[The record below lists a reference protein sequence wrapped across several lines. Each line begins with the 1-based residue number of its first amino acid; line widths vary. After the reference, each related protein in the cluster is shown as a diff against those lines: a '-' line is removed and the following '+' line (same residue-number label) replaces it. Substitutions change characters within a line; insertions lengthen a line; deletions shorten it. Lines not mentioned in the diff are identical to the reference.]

1 MVDPSGVDDVAEA
14 LGACEQGM
22 HFPYSQVAVAIGDR
36 YTDRSVVAERE
47 RLRAALREGSR
58 FPFGGSVEKYN
69 SIAAKGTCR
78 WIYHTKE
85 FRNWIRQR
93 QSVLC
98 VTGSFGSGKSC
109 LLASLAMNP
118 WGLRSEVNLPPQP
131 LIIRLFYDSLQIPDL
146 SQILQALLVQ
156 AIPEEGL
163 THWVHTTSA
172 GQLDMSIED
181 LQDALLQ
188 SLINLGQEKSIF
200 MFLDDLTALELD
212 VSGGL
217 VSFLGRL
224 VDHACSTDIAL
235 HVCYSKRD
243 YPIVEAAAS
252 TFPTQFQV
260 RIDAFN
266 QQDIQSWV
274 RYSLES
280 TFRQGVV
287 ESNDSIERAVSKI
300 LEEAGTSFAAASI
313 YLRHLEENKNN
324 VPFQKLDEC
333 LEVLPRPLEEMWLK
347 LLRDLLTSRNPHGAR
362 AMDMMQC
369 VLTAQRLL
377 SPQDLYCVCNMPCD
391 MTDSDVRS
399 ALVADSLGLLTLLP
413 DTTNAIEPGKPR
425 VIVSFV
431 QPALKV
437 FLASPAAGALFTETL
452 HLTHADFV
460 AGDHGRFVQAGIKCL
475 KEFLPDYRDQWK
487 DSLPPFVGGRLF
499 QEPKPR
505 SAQVS
510 FDQIFKGYPLL
521 EYTVRYLFK
530 HAREAQHSDD
540 LQNLEETSQD
550 GCTLLA
556 VWGHLQNCLQRI
568 ETYGPSVT
576 LQHVLARYNMSE
588 YLKRYQSLEVKTES
602 AQTILHWAAFYGS
615 EEVVGL
621 VINRTVETQL
631 EVLLQSSRKKHLT
644 GTRCLYFACR
654 ESEDGMSALDIAVQK
669 GHVNIVNLL
678 LSFRDRLV
686 LRLDKDH
693 EDNKGW
699 RLRQPGIFPL
709 DYASWMRRELYA
721 AWETH
726 LNDNTQGRIPAL
738 HRAVKKRLPVIVKK
752 LLGHGADWRV
762 QSESLTPLQM
772 ALRLAEDENP
782 LHPATKTIVRVLKV
796 EAFAVLDNATCLDSE
811 MEPVDRLYEA
821 TVNHI
826 DGRDLLRSEVTI
838 PELLKENG
846 VDQTRSPFTWIHLP
860 ANNILI
866 LQLLGQQ
873 KRDKMLRHELWTS
886 RQIRGSERSH
896 ISFMR
901 PGCEK
906 IDETD
911 DFVIIM
917 PYLHWETQRK
927 QRRLEAFS
935 LCKFLLE
942 SEADRIPS
950 LVTQLS
956 AENNDILN
964 TFAEIPSSDPKIA
977 ALGQELRQFL
987 TTVESSKANKVPAQ
1001 ERLQKAL
1008 QAYREEAC
1016 ASDRDMRLFDSYT
1029 SRQNVKHPL
1038 HIRRTLDQ
1046 SFYYTLD
1053 NTSTRNKDQV
1063 VARYGRKEGRKEP
1076 IVIMVDQLWL
1086 WCSGN
1091 TLITCFPQRRECN
1104 PDDPDRF
1111 DMTDILENILHPI
1124 SPDVKK
1130 KEGGKGP
1137 LWLIPGI
1144 VKECA
1149 GAFFDPMKNV
1159 DDGFRFLDMFSNSIS
1174 RIADGEVACYQRFV
1188 KMLRVSSQQNL
1199 MDIDTESDLLREI
1212 KDILDELR
1220 MIRVVME
1227 DQLKVI
1233 AAIRAP
1239 FLCAQKS
1246 QDPRVWDDVRES
1258 VERYLDKVRSM
1269 QNEGQATVNS
1279 LNALMDLR
1287 QRHATLWEAKSTG
1300 MQGNTITV
1308 FTVVTILFLPASFM
1322 ASFFALPIMQFSK
1335 AESSDSLDLSYVV
1348 KWLMAFTVPVAL
1360 FFISIA
1366 FYIND
1371 ILNFLSRISGHERRV
1386 ARFSAEAWKQQI
1398 GQGIIAPEP
1407 DNRQLR
1413 DGSETG
1419 NEGNED
1425 VVSQHSQDEP
1435 KAQSATRRRKLF
1447 RFQNR
1452 NTDSPA

>member
-14 LGACEQGM
+14 LGACEQ
-22 HFPYSQVAVAIGDR
+22 
-36 YTDRSVVAERE
+36 VAERE

-58 FPFGGSVEKYN
+58 FDFGRSVEEYN
-69 SIAAKGTCR
+69 NIAAQGTCR
-78 WIYHTKE
+78 WIYHTRE

-98 VTGSFGSGKSC
+98 VTGSFGSGKSY
-109 LLASLAMNP
+109 LLASLAMNS
-118 WGLRSEVNLPPQP
+118 WGLRSEVNPPPQP

-163 THWVHTTSA
+163 THLVHTNCA

-413 DTTNAIEPGKPR
+413 DTTNATEPGKPR

-505 SAQVS
+505 STQVS

-521 EYTVRYLFK
+521 DYTVRYLFK

-540 LQNLEETSQD
+540 LQNLETSED

-556 VWGHLQNCLQRI
+556 VWGHLQNCLQGI
-568 ETYGPSVT
+568 EIYGPSVT
-576 LQHVLARYNMSE
+576 LQHVFARYNMSE
-588 YLKRYQSLEVKTES
+588 YLKRYKSLEVKTES

-669 GHVNIVNLL
+669 GHVDIVNLL
-678 LSFRDRLV
+678 LSFRDRLEKRSDV
-686 LRLDKDH
+686 DKVQ
-693 EDNKGW
+693 KKW
-699 RLRQPGIFPL
+699 RLRQPEGFPL
-709 DYASWMRRELYA
+709 DYASSMRRELYA

-738 HRAVKKRLPVIVKK
+738 HRAVKQRLPVIVKK

-762 QSESLTPLQM
+762 QSESLTPLQL
-772 ALRLAEDENP
+772 ALRLAQDENP
-782 LHPATKTIVRVLKV
+782 LHPATKTVVRILKL

-826 DGRDLLRSEVTI
+826 DGRDLLRSEVPIPELFNGITI
-838 PELLKENG
+838 PELLKVNG
-846 VDQTRSPFTWIHLP
+846 VDQTGWRSTWIHLP
-860 ANNILI
+860 ANNMKWAEILI
-866 LQLLGQQ
+866 LQLLKQQ
-873 KRDKMLRHELWTS
+873 KRDIMLRHELWTS

-906 IDETD
+906 IDETN
-911 DFVIIM
+911 DFVIIVS
-917 PYLHWETQRK
+917 QRCPTSTGRPRESNGDWRPSASANFCWN
-927 QRRLEAFS
+927 QRR
-935 LCKFLLE
+935 
-942 SEADRIPS
+942 
-950 LVTQLS
+950 T
-956 AENNDILN
+956 
-964 TFAEIPSSDPKIA
+964 
-977 ALGQELRQFL
+977 
-987 TTVESSKANKVPAQ
+987 
-1001 ERLQKAL
+1001 
-1008 QAYREEAC
+1008 Y
-1016 ASDRDMRLFDSYT
+1016 
-1029 SRQNVKHPL
+1029 
-1038 HIRRTLDQ
+1038 
-1046 SFYYTLD
+1046 
-1053 NTSTRNKDQV
+1053 
-1063 VARYGRKEGRKEP
+1063 
-1076 IVIMVDQLWL
+1076 
-1086 WCSGN
+1086 
-1091 TLITCFPQRRECN
+1091 
-1104 PDDPDRF
+1104 
-1111 DMTDILENILHPI
+1111 
-1124 SPDVKK
+1124 
-1130 KEGGKGP
+1130 
-1137 LWLIPGI
+1137 
-1144 VKECA
+1144 
-1149 GAFFDPMKNV
+1149 
-1159 DDGFRFLDMFSNSIS
+1159 
-1174 RIADGEVACYQRFV
+1174 
-1188 KMLRVSSQQNL
+1188 
-1199 MDIDTESDLLREI
+1199 
-1212 KDILDELR
+1212 
-1220 MIRVVME
+1220 
-1227 DQLKVI
+1227 
-1233 AAIRAP
+1233 
-1239 FLCAQKS
+1239 
-1246 QDPRVWDDVRES
+1246 
-1258 VERYLDKVRSM
+1258 
-1269 QNEGQATVNS
+1269 
-1279 LNALMDLR
+1279 
-1287 QRHATLWEAKSTG
+1287 
-1300 MQGNTITV
+1300 
-1308 FTVVTILFLPASFM
+1308 FLP
-1322 ASFFALPIMQFSK
+1322 L
-1335 AESSDSLDLSYVV
+1335 
-1348 KWLMAFTVPVAL
+1348 
-1360 FFISIA
+1360 
-1366 FYIND
+1366 
-1371 ILNFLSRISGHERRV
+1371 
-1386 ARFSAEAWKQQI
+1386 
-1398 GQGIIAPEP
+1398 
-1407 DNRQLR
+1407 
-1413 DGSETG
+1413 
-1419 NEGNED
+1419 
-1425 VVSQHSQDEP
+1425 
-1435 KAQSATRRRKLF
+1435 
-1447 RFQNR
+1447 
-1452 NTDSPA
+1452 